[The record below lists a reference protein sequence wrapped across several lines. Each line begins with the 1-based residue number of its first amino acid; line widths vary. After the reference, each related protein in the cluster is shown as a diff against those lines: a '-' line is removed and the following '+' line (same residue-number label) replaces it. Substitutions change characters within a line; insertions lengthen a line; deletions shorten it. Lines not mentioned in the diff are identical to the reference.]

1 MPSLT
6 QEIYPFTYGVSQ
18 EPDVVKQP
26 GYLNECQNGYPD
38 IVFGLQKRTGG
49 TYVNT
54 LLNTSN
60 NPVSTSQLTTSN
72 VVVAQWFTIIRH
84 NDSPYLGCIVPAN
97 ISLGTLNAP
106 GQIRIWN
113 LITGAEMTVNY
124 AVSTGPTLSSPY
136 TNTARDYLN
145 SSNRD
150 DYKIVTTTTESFILN
165 RSQTISASSTNTTG
179 TLTGTVSTFASLPT
193 SPSTDQ
199 IYRIRNSQDTK
210 LDDYYVKWDGNSW
223 EEVVKPG
230 ISNGF
235 NNWQAPHVLVKQ
247 NATTFKL
254 QEGSYTERTVGDD
267 VTNRHPSFV
276 GKKIEDVFFYFNRL
290 GFLSNDNIILSKVR
304 KPDFV
309 NALVDEVDFYRRSAQ
324 VLIASDPVDL
334 SAASVRSITLR
345 SVLPAPQGLI
355 LFADN
360 EQFMLQADSAV
371 ITPETAVVKTVS
383 NYEMDDNLQP
393 VELGNEFYFVSKT
406 PRYTRCFRMIPRG
419 EDADPITQEASKVA
433 SNYIPADVT
442 SFSANPQNQTI
453 TLSAYFS
460 PFLYFY
466 KQFLE
471 NGQRVQQAWFKWKYP
486 GNILHN
492 FVLDDYLYAILHIDS
507 KVVVVRSPLN
517 KSPAD
522 ELLTNV
528 DNPFGNIGDPA
539 IGIGPHLDCWVSCTQ
554 GNVGAAT
561 YDSST
566 NRTTVPLPTNYPITT
581 GKKYLILTAEPD
593 LQAGGKG
600 DGGSGGLS
608 GNSGVTSGP
617 AGTFH
622 ESVATSGNNFL
633 FTGDLT
639 ADQDKFVIG
648 YAFDMIFDL
657 STTYARLPSSNTDF
671 TASLVISRYKFSFA
685 NSGAVSFKIQGYDR
699 TEYEEAYSVINS
711 EFYKADNLPVFSQ
724 VQFTVPI
731 HQRNDFFTF
740 RVFSD
745 SPLPATMVR
754 LMWEGI
760 YTPRYYQRS

>member
-54 LLNTSN
+54 LLDTGSS
-60 NPVSTSQLTTSN
+60 PVSTLAAVSN
-72 VVVAQWFTIIRH
+72 ISEAQWFTIVRH
-84 NDSPYLGCIVPAN
+84 NDSPYLGCIQPATEL
-97 ISLGTLNAP
+97 SGVLQTL

-113 LITGAEMTVNY
+113 LITGVEMTVNY
-124 AVSTGPTLSSPY
+124 ATSTGPTLSSPY
-136 TNTARDYLN
+136 TNSARDYL
-145 SSNRD
+145 SSTSRD
-150 DYKIVTTTTESFILN
+150 DYKIVTTTTESFVLN
-165 RSQTISASSTNTTG
+165 RSTTVSESVTNTTG

-193 SPSTDQ
+193 SPSTNQ

-247 NATTFKL
+247 NDTTFKL
-254 QEGSYTERTVGDD
+254 SECSYTERTVGDGT
-267 VTNRHPSFV
+267 TNRHPSFV
-276 GKKIEDVFFYFNRL
+276 GKKVEDVFFYFNRL

-309 NALVDEVDFYRRSAQ
+309 NAFVDEVDFYRRSAQ

-433 SNYIPADVT
+433 SNYIPSEVT

-466 KQFLE
+466 KQFLD

-492 FVLDDYLYAILHIDS
+492 FVLEDYLYAVLNLS
-507 KVVVVRSPLN
+507 NKVIVVRSPLN
-517 KSPAD
+517 KSPSD

-528 DNPFGNIGDPA
+528 DDPFGNIGDPA
-539 IGIGPHLDCWVSCTQ
+539 VGIGPYLDCWTSNIGT
-554 GNVGAAT
+554 AT
-561 YDSST
+561 YDAGT
-566 NRTTVPLPTNYPITT
+566 NKTTIPVPTNYPMLESPA
-581 GKKYLILTAEPD
+581 KPCVILTAAPN
-593 LQAGGKG
+593 LQIGSLGG
-600 DGGSGGLS
+600 GGSGGLA
-608 GNSGVTSGP
+608 GNSGVESGP
-617 AGTFH
+617 AGTFYT
-622 ESVATSGNNFL
+622 ATVSGNNFL
-633 FTGDLT
+633 VDGDLT
-639 ADQDKFVIG
+639 SDQDKIVIG
-648 YAFDMIFDL
+648 YKYDMVFDL

-711 EFYKADNLPVFSQ
+711 
-724 VQFTVPI
+724 
-731 HQRNDFFTF
+731 
-740 RVFSD
+740 
-745 SPLPATMVR
+745 
-754 LMWEGI
+754 
-760 YTPRYYQRS
+760 